1 MFLKYYSHISGGA
14 QDLPQ
19 PLCPAVSVRH
29 GTDGDSLIILLSK
42 VDFNFCKKN
51 SFEGGVI
58 AQFS

>member
-29 GTDGDSLIILLSK
+29 GTNLSPCTLMILLSK
-42 VDFNFCKKN
+42 VVFKKT
-51 SFEGGVI
+51 EGKRKGKGMK
-58 AQFS
+58 